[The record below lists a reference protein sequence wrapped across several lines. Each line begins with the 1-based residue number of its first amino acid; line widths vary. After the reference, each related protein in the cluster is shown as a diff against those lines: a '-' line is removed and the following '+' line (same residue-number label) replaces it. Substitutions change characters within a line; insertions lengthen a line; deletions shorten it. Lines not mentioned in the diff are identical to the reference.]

1 MVAMSA
7 VEKSFERL
15 VKLAK
20 RLKLED
26 VTSDKASHGA
36 PTLRVHDRP
45 FVHIKGAGVM
55 ALHCPLDAK
64 DMLIEMH
71 TLGEM
76 VDTLVLPA
84 AYGYAGALAGSAAQ
98 AKAAGIREIPQVDR
112 ANEVG
117 KLAKLLKT
125 KRDQLVKVRDRAE
138 QMHDDL
144 TKAAVLLTNDG
155 ADIMSAVRAACD
167 ALELLV
173 ADDAWPLPKYR
184 EMLFP
189 V

>member
-1 MVAMSA
+1 MGILNEAELESRYHVRI
-7 VEKSFERL
+7 ERY
-15 VKLAK
+15 
-20 RLKLED
+20 
-26 VTSDKASHGA
+26 
-36 PTLRVHDRP
+36 
-45 FVHIKGAGVM
+45 I
-55 ALHCPLDAK
+55 K

-84 AYGYAGALAGSAAQ
+84 AYGYAGSLATSAAQ

-117 KLAKLLKT
+117 KLAKQLKT
-125 KRDQLVKVRDRAE
+125 KRDQLVKIRDRAE
-138 QMHDDL
+138 HMHDDP
-144 TKAAVLLTNDG
+144 TKAAMTLTKEG
-155 ADIMSAVRAACD
+155 ADVMAEVRAACD